1 MNIENIAKHY
11 IEAPAYE
18 VPSQLARDFRQ
29 FIINLAQVE
38 LQGVN
43 VQYVDFQP
51 YFRGSRLCL
60 EDIQADV
67 SQGNLLINTQFNES
81 DLLDP
86 EVNLI
91 FRCIHDMHHV
101 KLNVDFNWQGEC
113 ASARHIMSLTDNF
126 IFQQLLFSEILGQ
139 SAVCLS
145 NGQFLEHQKVV
156 LFDREILQCLFN
168 SDLS

>member
-1 MNIENIAKHY
+1 MNIEKIAKHY

-18 VPSQLARDFRQ
+18 VPSHIARDFRQ

-60 EDIQADV
+60 EDIQTDV
-67 SQGNLLINTQFNES
+67 SQGNLLINAQFNES

-91 FRCIHDMHHV
+91 FRSIHDMHHV
-101 KLNVDFNWQGEC
+101 KVNAGFNWQGEC
-113 ASARHIMSLTDNF
+113 ASARHIMSLTDNL

-145 NGQFLEHQKVV
+145 KGQFLEYQKIV
-156 LFDREILQCLFN
+156 LFDTEILQYLFN
-168 SDLS
+168 SDIS